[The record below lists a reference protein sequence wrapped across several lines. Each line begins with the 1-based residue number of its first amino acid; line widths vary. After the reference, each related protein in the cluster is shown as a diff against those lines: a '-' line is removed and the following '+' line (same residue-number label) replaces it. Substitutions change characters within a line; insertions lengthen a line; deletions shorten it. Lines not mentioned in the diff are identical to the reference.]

1 VNVVNSDRDMAD
13 YQWYTYA
20 EPDRYCNGQR
30 PRDHEARAIQD
41 VLRSRERALCRVR
54 NALRAALASL
64 FRETRGNGDPA
75 ACQAYVDDVC
85 RQLEGQPVKAWDHR
99 LLQTNAA
106 IDEARAEINRL
117 LPELRSRLA
126 REFWAT
132 QVSDDQRA
140 KVRAC
145 FRSTGS
151 DGLHKALWTSCH
163 AWVDQNMTYGGTQQ
177 IRSQI
182 AAREQ
187 HAPVLAGTKC
197 PDCGAQLVDRVRG
210 RDDGK
215 FVGCS
220 RYPDCR
226 YAWGMELGST
236 HSGVSVEQPGV
247 SVVTTDSDPLAALVR
262 ALARHFTTRDA
273 CDLCVE
279 AGLDLQR
286 PMPLDA
292 SDTSSVA
299 WTVLLCEAVVQGR
312 EQALQARVRGALDV
326 FGAGTSKV
334 VDGLW
339 ATWSSCTSCT
349 TPGTA
354 ATVKKEEVK
363 ETMSEEKTMTTTAP
377 GIGAAFDM
385 FVEMTKDDTGDAAW
399 RTGADETV
407 EILKAP
413 AMVALKK
420 MQRTAL
426 GKPAAAWAL
435 KALNHPLGEGV
446 FSWASGMAIVTYGPL
461 RGKALGPKTM
471 RLSKELRVKGI
482 KPFTDL
488 FAKTII
494 APVRVAIV
502 KLVENLPDEG
512 V

>member
-1 VNVVNSDRDMAD
+1 MVSIDGDVVD

-30 PRDHEARAIQD
+30 PRDHEARAVQD
-41 VLRSRERALCRVR
+41 VLRSQERVLCRVR

-64 FRETRGNGDPA
+64 FRETHGNGDSA

-85 RQLEGQPVKAWDHR
+85 RQLEGQPVKAWDRR
-99 LLQTNAA
+99 LLQTNTA

-220 RYPDCR
+220 RYPDCT

-236 HSGVSVEQPGV
+236 HSGVVVEQPGV
-247 SVVTTDSDPLAALVR
+247 ASETDTDPSATLAR
-262 ALARHFTTRDA
+262 ALARHLDTSDVVK
-273 CDLCVE
+273 LCTV
-279 AGLDLQR
+279 AGLDPKR
-286 PMPLDA
+286 PLPITPATDAAEAWSTLLSEACAQGNVKALRAQVFSIFNRRWPQEQIMLDKLWCKWVLMP
-292 SDTSSVA
+292 ST
-299 WTVLLCEAVVQGR
+299 TC
-312 EQALQARVRGALDV
+312 
-326 FGAGTSKV
+326 TSK
-334 VDGLW
+334 
-339 ATWSSCTSCT
+339 AQPST
-349 TPGTA
+349 TA
-354 ATVKKEEVK
+354 EEEVK
-363 ETMSEEKTMTTTAP
+363 ETMSEKTLTTTP